1 MKQDSKFDLLRL
13 LACLMVIAMHAPLP
27 DSAEGNGL
35 FLSTL
40 SYLTAPCIGL
50 FFMVSGALLL
60 PVRTGASIFLK
71 RRFGK
76 ILFPTLFWSLF
87 YLGCNTL
94 MRDESIDWLRTL
106 GSLPFSPQGNPVL
119 WFMYT
124 LIGLYL
130 LAPVLSRWLNYASR
144 TEIEFYLGLWGIS
157 LCFPIVRPV
166 VNINTGDTG
175 ILYYFTGYAGYFVLG
190 YYLKQYPKRIPWK
203 ALFPLLTVAMA
214 APVVC
219 KTAGWKVDFYDL
231 FWYLS
236 VFVAI
241 QCVSWYRMAECIEHW

>member
-157 LCFPIVRPV
+157 LCFPLFRPV
-166 VNINTGDTG
+166 VNINTGNTG
-175 ILYYFTGYAGYFVLG
+175 ILYYFTGYAGYISSALVSYLISFLPG
-190 YYLKQYPKRIPWK
+190 AQCIIGHTYYAKHR
-203 ALFPLLTVAMA
+203 
-214 APVVC
+214 
-219 KTAGWKVDFYDL
+219 
-231 FWYLS
+231 
-236 VFVAI
+236 
-241 QCVSWYRMAECIEHW
+241 